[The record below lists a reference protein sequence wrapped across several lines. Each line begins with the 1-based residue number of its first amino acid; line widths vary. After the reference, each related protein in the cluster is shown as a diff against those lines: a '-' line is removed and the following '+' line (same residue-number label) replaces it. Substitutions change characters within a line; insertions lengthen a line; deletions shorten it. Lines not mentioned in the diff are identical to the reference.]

1 MNNPILLQIS
11 LAQDTLQAAAGT
23 ADNPIEKMLSLWELS
38 KTGGIVMI
46 VIAILSVI
54 ALYIFIERF
63 LTIKKAARED
73 LNFMNNI
80 RDFIHDG
87 KIDAALSLCKG
98 KDSPIAR
105 MIEKGVTRIGK
116 PLRDIGTAI
125 ETVGKL
131 ELYKLESNL
140 AALATIAGA
149 APMLGFLGTVIGMI
163 KAFHAMYISGNNI
176 EISQL
181 ADGIMQA
188 MVTTVAGLIVGII
201 AYVGYN
207 MLVARVENV
216 VYKMEA
222 RTTEFLD
229 LLEEPVKQS

>member
-23 ADNPIEKMLSLWELS
+23 VDNPIEKMLSLWELS

-87 KIDAALSLCKG
+87 KIDAALSLCKS

-181 ADGIMQA
+181 AGGIMQA

-229 LLEEPVKQS
+229 LLEEPVKH

>member
-87 KIDAALSLCKG
+87 KIDAALSLCKS

-181 ADGIMQA
+181 AGGIMQA

-229 LLEEPVKQS
+229 LLEEPVKH

>member
-1 MNNPILLQIS
+1 MNNPLLLQIS
-11 LAQDTLQAAAGT
+11 IAQDTLQAASGT
-23 ADNPIEKMLSLWELS
+23 ADVPIEKMISLWELS

-63 LTIKKAARED
+63 LTIKKASRED

-80 RDFIHDG
+80 RDFIHDA
-87 KIDAALSLCKG
+87 KIDAALSLCKS

-125 ETVGKL
+125 ETIGKL
-131 ELYKLESNL
+131 EIYKLENNL
-140 AALATIAGA
+140 ASLATIAGA

-181 ADGIMQA
+181 AGGIMQA

-207 MLVARVENV
+207 MLIARVEKV

-229 LLEEPVKQS
+229 LLEEPVKH

>member
-11 LAQDTLQAAAGT
+11 LAQDTLQAAVGT
-23 ADNPIEKMLSLWELS
+23 VDNPIEKMLSLWELS

-87 KIDAALSLCKG
+87 KIDAALSLCKS

-181 ADGIMQA
+181 AGGIMQA

-229 LLEEPVKQS
+229 LLEEPVKH